1 MGQTVHKGYPA
12 ESICQILFRFTTKAR
27 EGRFPE
33 FIYGALPVVYL
44 CAGLL
49 TTAVLRNWMA
59 AFSGLTWISAAGIVW
74 TLRYRYRSAFNH
86 SGGRMDVPEAANEDA
101 RGRVLRQI
109 IWKPSFECGHS
120 VIDAQ
125 HRRLFGLG
133 NELIKAVSTNK
144 PRGDIEWLLDELV
157 DHIADHFC
165 TEEAVLAKTKHPITE
180 EHQGIHRTLLSKAA
194 DLRDRSRRGEMTTSD
209 LVGFI
214 VYDVITDHITTEDLS
229 FSRVALAAIRRSEPT
244 GVSINLANHSSGT
257 TR

>member
-1 MGQTVHKGYPA
+1 MGQIVHKGYLA
-12 ESICQILFRFTTKAR
+12 ESIFQILFRFTTKAR
-27 EGRFPE
+27 EGNLPG
-33 FIYGALPVVYL
+33 FIYGALPLVYL

-49 TTAVLRNWMA
+49 TMAVLRNWMA
-59 AFSGLTWISAAGIVW
+59 ALSGLAWISAAGIVLV
-74 TLRYRYRSAFNH
+74 LRYQYRSAFNH
-86 SGGRMDVPEAANEDA
+86 SGGRMDVPEAADGDA
-101 RGRVLRQI
+101 HGRVLAPI
-109 IWKPSFECGHS
+109 LWKPSFECGHS

-157 DHIADHFC
+157 DHITNHFC
-165 TEEAVLAKTKHPITE
+165 TEEAVLAKRKHPISE

-194 DLRDRSRRGEMTTSD
+194 DLRDRYHSGEMLTSD

-214 VYDVITDHITTEDLS
+214 VYDVITDHITTEDLK
-229 FSRVALAAIRRSEPT
+229 FLRMALTAIRRREPS
-244 GVSINLANHSSGT
+244 VSINLANHSSGA